1 MSANKQTQ
9 GTGLSKSTGQCI

>member
-9 GTGLSKSTGQCI
+9 GTGLSNSTGQCI